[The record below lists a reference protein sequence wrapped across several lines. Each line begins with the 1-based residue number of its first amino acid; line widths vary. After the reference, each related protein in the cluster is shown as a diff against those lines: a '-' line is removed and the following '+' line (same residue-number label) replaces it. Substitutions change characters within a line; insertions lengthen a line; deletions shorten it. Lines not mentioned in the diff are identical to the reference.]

1 MSETP
6 PDRPI
11 EGPAEKRRRLR
22 EAALRTDSKPSFVN
36 AAKLFRRVLPGDDR
50 YGDPLSTAGEG
61 LPGRVGRAV
70 ADLRAER
77 PSALRELSL
86 GALQA
91 WQAMAEAQNR
101 GRGAVDVAILFTD
114 LAGFSSWA
122 LSAGD
127 TATLELLRGVGA
139 AEEHAVVER
148 GGTIVKRLGD
158 GAMAVFVDPRQAVE
172 AALELQRELSKIQ
185 VAGYVPELR
194 AGVHVGRPRRIGRD
208 YLGVDVNV
216 AARVGDAAK
225 AGEILVS
232 DSACRQLEASGLRL
246 GRRRRLKAPGVP
258 TELSVCVVPEER

>member
-1 MSETP
+1 M
-6 PDRPI
+6 
-11 EGPAEKRRRLR
+11 
-22 EAALRTDSKPSFVN
+22 N

-101 GRGAVDVAILFTD
+101 GRGAIDVAILFTD

-139 AEEHAVVER
+139 AEEHAVTER

-185 VAGYVPELR
+185 VAGYVPQLR
-194 AGVHVGRPRRIGRD
+194 AGVHVGRPQGSGATTSAWTSTWRRG
-208 YLGVDVNV
+208 
-216 AARVGDAAK
+216 
-225 AGEILVS
+225 
-232 DSACRQLEASGLRL
+232 SATP
-246 GRRRRLKAPGVP
+246 RRRARSSCRTAPAYSSRRAGCGSAAGAV
-258 TELSVCVVPEER
+258 